1 MKVGGGNM
9 NLWSGKRSLILA
21 LVIWLAPSVGSCSL
35 KTCKSVAWNEIIS
48 LIIWDS
54 SHFSQL
60 QVSWEANIAMEGS
73 RAHTFT
79 VASSSFSFDR
89 NIWRLSGVTFTST
102 SPADSKVIKWNR
114 QMEEKLSGS
123 EPTFFHRNTQSEERK
138 LVPVV
143 RVVHVVD

>member
-54 SHFSQL
+54 SPSCSCRSREKQTSQWKVPERTPSLWLAAVSHWTEISDACPALRLHPLPL
-60 QVSWEANIAMEGS
+60 QTEKLLKS
-73 RAHTFT
+73 
-79 VASSSFSFDR
+79 
-89 NIWRLSGVTFTST
+89 
-102 SPADSKVIKWNR
+102 R

-138 LVPVV
+138 LVAVV
-143 RVVHVVD
+143 RVVHVID